1 MVEPRRRGPGVG
13 SCVPDRPDARRPG
26 TYVHCHGHA
35 RGEDRGHARREA
47 EPCLTHHPCRRAGVH
62 GAHDRRAPHGPRPGR
77 GCSRRGSSVSERDP
91 RRSSDRRFDY
101 ADFGPPIRVS
111 GGIRAR
117 NQRGEIARTWWSR
130 RFVDA
135 LEDYYGSDASR
146 LARGRSYARAG
157 QVIAI
162 ELSPGV
168 VSASVQGSRPE
179 PYAVRITV
187 KELDDGAWSNVETA
201 MAARAVF
208 LARLLAGEMP
218 DEIEEA
224 FEAAKVRLFPARRG
238 DLVTSC
244 TCPDTANPCK
254 HIAAVY
260 YLLAESFDENPFLIF
275 EWRGS
280 PRGRLI
286 AELGALRPS
295 TSTGA
300 ARRPGPLKA
309 RAAAPGLD
317 RRSVNG
323 FWDGGSWPEVPI

>member
-1 MVEPRRRGPGVG
+1 
-13 SCVPDRPDARRPG
+13 
-26 TYVHCHGHA
+26 
-35 RGEDRGHARREA
+35 
-47 EPCLTHHPCRRAGVH
+47 
-62 GAHDRRAPHGPRPGR
+62 
-77 GCSRRGSSVSERDP
+77 VSERDP

-187 KELDDGAWSNVETA
+187 KELDDAAWANVETA

-224 FEAAKVRLFPARRG
+224 FHAAKVRLFPARRG

-275 EWRGS
+275 EWRGR

-286 AELGALRPS
+286 AELRALRPS
-295 TSTGA
+295 GSKGDA
-300 ARRPGPLKA
+300 ARRKRRPDTGTTPPGI
-309 RAAAPGLD
+309 D
-317 RRSVNG
+317 RRSTVG
-323 FWDGGSWPEVPI
+323 FWDGGAWAEVPIEARPTSPPDALLRDADVDVVAALGVETIAGLRSLYLRAAVAAKRRLDPSASESTRDVRQKRTRRS

>member
-1 MVEPRRRGPGVG
+1 MQSPRIERERARASAEFRSPLRLRRLRAADPR
-13 SCVPDRPDARRPG
+13 C
-26 TYVHCHGHA
+26 
-35 RGEDRGHARREA
+35 
-47 EPCLTHHPCRRAGVH
+47 RAG
-62 GAHDRRAPHGPRPGR
+62 
-77 GCSRRGSSVSERDP
+77 
-91 RRSSDRRFDY
+91 
-101 ADFGPPIRVS
+101 S
-111 GGIRAR
+111 GAR

-135 LEDYYGSDASR
+135 LEHYYGSDASR

-157 QVIAI
+157 QVSSI

-187 KELDDGAWSNVETA
+187 KELDDAAWANVETA

-224 FEAAKVRLFPARRG
+224 FDAAKVRLFPARRG

-260 YLLAESFDENPFLIF
+260 YLLARVVRREPVPDLRVARQAARTARRRAAGAAPFWIEADAARRNAPLD
-275 EWRGS
+275 GS
-280 PRGRLI
+280 R
-286 AELGALRPS
+286 
-295 TSTGA
+295 GA
-300 ARRPGPLKA
+300 ARARPPVDSRILGWRELGRGAHRGATDKPSR
-309 RAAAPGLD
+309 RAP
-317 RRSVNG
+317 
-323 FWDGGSWPEVPI
+323 P

>member
-1 MVEPRRRGPGVG
+1 
-13 SCVPDRPDARRPG
+13 
-26 TYVHCHGHA
+26 
-35 RGEDRGHARREA
+35 
-47 EPCLTHHPCRRAGVH
+47 
-62 GAHDRRAPHGPRPGR
+62 
-77 GCSRRGSSVSERDP
+77 VSERDP

-275 EWRGS
+275 EWRGR

-286 AELGALRPS
+286 AELRALRPS

-323 FWDGGSWPEVPI
+323 FWDGGSWPEVPIEARPTSPADALLREADADVVAALGTDAIADLRRLYLRAAVAAKRLLDPSGAESAADVHPKRRRRS